1 MQRPAGG
8 LTVALLGPVR
18 IGLAG
23 EQMAPVG
30 QQLLRVLTGML
41 ALAAGRAVS
50 VPVLI
55 DGLWGEDPTPGREK
69 NLHSRVSALRRL
81 LEGAEPGRGGSRV
94 VRSGDC
100 YLLRLD
106 PGCLDVQEFTALA
119 ERARGTARVGDTAG
133 AAGLFR
139 EALALWR
146 GPALQDAAP
155 WCPRLA
161 GEAARLEEA
170 RAAVAEERIEC
181 DLALGRHGEA
191 VTEIAS
197 LAEAFPLR
205 ERLAGQLMVALWRC
219 GRRGDALAAYDRT
232 RRVLATELGL
242 DPGPELRR
250 LHAQLLGDDPS
261 LAAPAPQKGPFPAAG
276 PAQGTIPAPVA
287 SFAGRQAELTE
298 PDKLAGK
305 HVRNMYLDSG
315 PALHSA
321 YLEQVGRIAPV
332 QLHDRDTEL
341 AELAAFCTEPGRGP
355 YAWWR
360 APAWAGKTA
369 LMSWFVLHPPPR
381 VQVVSFFVTA
391 RYKGQD
397 NRDAFIYEV
406 MAQLADLL
414 EQPVPT
420 YLPEDRREL
429 YLLRMVDQAV
439 KKCRRLVLVVDG
451 LDEDRGVTT
460 GPDAYSIAAL
470 LPSRPPAGLL
480 IIVAGRPDPPIPA
493 DVPDDHPLRDPAIV
507 RVLARSRSADV
518 VRADMQRELKRLL
531 HGDQAQRDLLGLVAA
546 AGGGLSA
553 EDLAEL
559 TELPLYEIEENL
571 RAVAGRTFTR
581 RASHWQPDTTPSV
594 YVLGHEELQTA
605 ATAFLGQ
612 VTLKEY
618 RERLHAWA
626 DGYRRRGWPAKT
638 PQYLLRGY
646 FRLLRD
652 SADIPRLIACAVDQV
667 RHDRMLDITGGDTAA
682 LAEITDAQDLLLH
695 LEEPD
700 LQALARLNVHRSS
713 IAERNAHV
721 PPILPTAWAMT
732 GNLERAEA
740 LARAIT
746 GPNQQA
752 QALAGL
758 AKIAAGMG
766 DLDRATT
773 LAQSITDRSQQAR
786 TLAALTEAAVRA
798 GDLDRAWALAD
809 RAEAVAQAITDPS
822 QQAQALAAL
831 ARAAGAGDLDRAEA
845 LTQKIGEASQQAQAL
860 AALARAAAGAGDVDR
875 AKALANRAEAV
886 AETTNLYQR
895 ARALAVAAEAMAEA
909 GDLDR
914 AEARAQKIPEEF
926 QQAEA
931 VAMLVK
937 AAAGA
942 GDLDRAEAL
951 ARKITRRPEQALA
964 LAALAKAAAEAG
976 DLDRAEALARKIT
989 RRPEQALALAALA
1002 KAAAGAGDL
1011 HRAKA
1016 TAQRAEALTASIEEA
1031 SKWAQVL
1038 AMLWEAAAGAGDLD
1052 WAKALAERVV
1062 VTAQATAERSR
1073 QAQALAA
1080 LAEAAAAAGDPAL
1093 GEALT
1098 QRITDPEQPAQRL
1111 AALAKASAGAG
1122 DLDRPRALAEWAEMA
1137 ARTITNPDQR
1147 SQMLAVLAKA
1157 AAGAGDIDRAEAAAR
1172 AITDPDL
1179 RARIL
1184 AVLAEAAARAGDRD
1198 RAAALA
1204 DQATT
1209 AALAIASLVQ
1219 RVRMLALLA
1228 EAAARA
1234 GDPGRARAL
1243 VEQGTEAAGQVSL
1256 SRSQRGLILAVLA
1269 EAAMEFGDLDRA
1281 EALAHTITDAYFQ
1294 ASVLTVLAKVTA
1306 EAGNLDRA
1314 EAAARA
1320 IIAPQPRA
1328 SALAALVKAAAA
1340 AGDLDRAEALA
1351 VIDASQQAQVLA
1363 LLAEATLADEPDRAK
1378 EAVQRAEALAQ
1389 AINDPDQR
1397 AQALAALVKAAAQV
1411 GDPDRAKALVIQA
1424 EAAARTVTSPSRR
1437 AQVLTVLAE
1446 AAARAGDL
1454 DRAKALVIQAEAAV
1468 LAIGYPFHRE
1478 RALVMLAAAA
1488 MMARD
1493 LNRARAA
1500 ALAITDPYRG
1510 KQVRAA
1516 LLKAEGAGD
1525 LDQSEAL
1532 AVTDPDQRARV
1543 LTVLAEA
1550 AAGAGDLDRAK
1561 AAVQRAHALAQ
1572 RIPKPDQRAEAL
1584 IALVKAAA
1592 GAGDLDRAEALAI
1605 QAEVAVLAIDDQS
1618 RREQVLAILAEA
1630 AAGAGDPERAEALA
1644 QTTTDPSQRVK
1655 VLAMLVETAARA
1667 GDLDRAKALAVEA
1680 EAVAHTIRKPDQ
1692 QARTLANLATRVEP
1706 NQARSL
1712 LAQALTV
1719 GHWEASV
1726 VVLAQINP
1734 AAVRAIADE
1743 YLSLVSASLWGS
1755 KAGHS

>member
-332 QLHDRDTEL
+332 QLHDRDTDL

-914 AEARAQKIPEEF
+914 AEALAQKITEEF

-937 AAAGA
+937 AAAG
-942 GDLDRAEAL
+942 
-951 ARKITRRPEQALA
+951 
-964 LAALAKAAAEAG
+964 AG

-1424 EAAARTVTSPSRR
+1424 EAA
-1437 AQVLTVLAE
+1437 
-1446 AAARAGDL
+1446 
-1454 DRAKALVIQAEAAV
+1454 V

>member
-914 AEARAQKIPEEF
+914 AEALAQKITEEF

-937 AAAGA
+937 AAAG
-942 GDLDRAEAL
+942 
-951 ARKITRRPEQALA
+951 
-964 LAALAKAAAEAG
+964 AG

-1424 EAAARTVTSPSRR
+1424 EAA
-1437 AQVLTVLAE
+1437 
-1446 AAARAGDL
+1446 
-1454 DRAKALVIQAEAAV
+1454 V